1 MSETL
6 EFLGNMGLME
16 AVKLSTILLGCISAG
31 ALLFYSL
38 DNIPPGA
45 DDDCGLEPY
54 IV

>member
-31 ALLFYSL
+31 ALLFYVRFDMISRASCRQ
-38 DNIPPGA
+38 PRPFTH
-45 DDDCGLEPY
+45 E
-54 IV
+54 